1 MLVNTVAV
9 DENVLNRDNL
19 TIPIEM
25 QLSQKQKN
33 FSEFLAAFLK
43 FRLNFNHFEK
53 KCENHIFFIFEV
65 TDSDN
70 VFRQTSKK
78 SGFRRHFDKQHG
90 KRDQALLKSPSQH
103 FYHIH

>member
-53 KCENHIFFIFEV
+53 KM
-65 TDSDN
+65 
-70 VFRQTSKK
+70 
-78 SGFRRHFDKQHG
+78 
-90 KRDQALLKSPSQH
+90 
-103 FYHIH
+103 